1 MKYIAA
7 LEKVMCLPWKVCFL
21 LCKKPMRPYFFLCYP
36 LFYLLKVLMMIVVL
50 FSRSL
55 DIWVIHYVEVYL
67 EVMQEN

>member
-1 MKYIAA
+1 MPSLESLFFA
-7 LEKVMCLPWKVCFL
+7 LQKTDASIFFSALSPGLFIKSINDACCF
-21 LCKKPMRPYFFLCYP
+21 
-36 LFYLLKVLMMIVVL
+36 